1 MISEKG
7 SEREMFTYCKCFEYI
22 FTLLYLTVDKPEIQ
36 HVEIDFF
43 LYFAIDKPQI
53 HVNYFRNLP
62 EVKSAHKFLGVPTV
76 SARFG
81 TSPFFW
87 NWGMEAFANFLP
99 VVCVLL
105 NYPLFEFHLLLFP
118 LVF

>member
-1 MISEKG
+1 
-7 SEREMFTYCKCFEYI
+7 
-22 FTLLYLTVDKPEIQ
+22 
-36 HVEIDFF
+36 
-43 LYFAIDKPQI
+43 
-53 HVNYFRNLP
+53 LP

-99 VVCVLL
+99 VVCVLTYPFL
-105 NYPLFEFHLLLFP
+105 NFMQAHLFYFFYYCFH
-118 LVF
+118 